1 MFSTRVQA
9 ILVASM
15 LIGLGLGLTLYKAIS
30 LGFPLLPG
38 EYRDVWT
45 LESKINF
52 EPSAKGPVEVELRL
66 PEILT
71 GWTAAD
77 EHFASSGFGFAVIDG
92 PAETMAGA
100 ENAEIAES
108 SEQKLT
114 ETDRRARWTRQQLE
128 RPKTLYYKLQIYRS
142 VEPQPL
148 PAVVPPIVPPP
159 LLKED
164 QLAAMER
171 LVAKLDS
178 VSSGPESFTGL
189 LIQEINSQSPDQ
201 DTLFLLSS
209 YREDSAVVILDVLA
223 YRGISASRVRGIVLE
238 DGRRRQTL
246 SSLIE
251 IHGAE
256 SSIVFNPKTAATGLP
271 DNFFVWQRGDSA
283 ILNVM
288 GGRNSSL
295 EFALVSNRLPAK
307 TLIGMGQASPEIDFL
322 DFSIYAL
329 PVEQQGIFKGLL
341 LIPVAAL
348 IVVLMRIL
356 VGVRTSGTF
365 MPVLL
370 ALAFI
375 QTTLVVGL
383 MIFIA
388 LLGIGLWIRSYL
400 SHLNL
405 LLVSRVAAVIIV
417 VILLMAILA
426 VISYKLGL
434 DQALTVTFFPTV
446 IVAWTIERMSILWEE
461 EGGYEVLVQGS
472 GSLIVA
478 VMAYLTMS
486 NAVVAHLTFNFPELM
501 LSLLGVI
508 LLLGKYTG
516 FRLSELYRFRDMG
529 RLK

>member
-1 MFSTRVQA
+1 MFSTRVQVVGIA
-9 ILVASM
+9 AG
-15 LIGLGLGLTLYKAIS
+15 LIALGLGLCLYKAIN

-45 LESKINF
+45 LESKVSV
-52 EPSAKGPVEVELRL
+52 EPSEKGPVEVELRL
-66 PEILT
+66 PEMLT

-77 EHFASSGFGFAVIDG
+77 EHFASSGFGFAIIDG
-92 PAETMAGA
+92 ATEPAESA
-100 ENAEIAES
+100 E
-108 SEQKLT
+108 T
-114 ETDRRARWTRQQLE
+114 EATHSDRRARWTRQQLQ
-128 RPKTLYYKLQIYRS
+128 RPTTLYYKLQIYRS
-142 VEPQPL
+142 VEPQAL
-148 PAVVPPIVPPP
+148 PAIVPPMVRPP
-159 LLKED
+159 LLEED

-171 LVAKLDS
+171 LVAKLAA
-178 VSSGPESFTGL
+178 VSSGPESFAGL
-189 LIQEINSQSPDQ
+189 LIQEINNQSPDQ

-209 YREDSAVVILDVLA
+209 YRDNPVVVMLDVLA
-223 YRGISASRVRGIVLE
+223 YRGIAASRVRGIVLE

-251 IHGAE
+251 IHTTEG
-256 SSIVFNPKTAATGLP
+256 SIVFDPKTAAAGLP

-283 ILNVM
+283 ILNVL
-288 GGRNSSL
+288 GGRNSRL
-295 EFALVSNRLPAK
+295 EFALVSNRLPVK
-307 TLIGMGQASPEIDFL
+307 TLIGMGQGSPEMDLL

-365 MPVLL
+365 MPVLI

-375 QTTLVVGL
+375 QTTLMVGL
-383 MIFIA
+383 MIFVG
-388 LLGIGLWIRSYL
+388 LLGVGLWIRSYL

-417 VILLMAILA
+417 VILLMAVLA
-426 VISYKLGL
+426 IISYKLGL

-446 IVAWTIERMSILWEE
+446 IVAWTIERMSVLWEE
-461 EGGYEVLVQGS
+461 EGGYEVLVQAS
-472 GSLIVA
+472 GSLLVA
-478 VMAYLTMS
+478 VLAYLTMS
-486 NAVVAHLTFNFPELM
+486 NPVVAHLTFNFPELM

-516 FRLSELYRFRDMG
+516 FRLSELYRFRDMDP
-529 RLK
+529 LK

>member
-1 MFSTRVQA
+1 M
-9 ILVASM
+9 
-15 LIGLGLGLTLYKAIS
+15 
-30 LGFPLLPG
+30 
-38 EYRDVWT
+38 
-45 LESKINF
+45 
-52 EPSAKGPVEVELRL
+52 
-66 PEILT
+66 
-71 GWTAAD
+71 
-77 EHFASSGFGFAVIDG
+77 
-92 PAETMAGA
+92 
-100 ENAEIAES
+100 
-108 SEQKLT
+108 
-114 ETDRRARWTRQQLE
+114 
-128 RPKTLYYKLQIYRS
+128 
-142 VEPQPL
+142 
-148 PAVVPPIVPPP
+148 
-159 LLKED
+159 
-164 QLAAMER
+164 
-171 LVAKLDS
+171 
-178 VSSGPESFTGL
+178 
-189 LIQEINSQSPDQ
+189 
-201 DTLFLLSS
+201 
-209 YREDSAVVILDVLA
+209 VILDVLA